1 MVTETLLFAGAAGG
15 GFIVLVVVIAT
26 VVIVILCR
34 RWVQFHF
41 CPFFAKFFPERL
53 PYYRP
58 QTKFAKVMF

>member
-15 GFIVLVVVIAT
+15 GFIVLVIAT
-26 VVIVILCR
+26 VVIVILYR

-53 PYYRP
+53 ACYRL
-58 QTKFAKVMF
+58 QAKFAKVMFS